1 MHARSLITSA
11 GAIAQHDPQ
20 LPWSLATPMRC
31 AHCDHFVLASKLSGR
46 PSAFGLNAGADVW
59 SAAGPRKSW
68 MNPPRD
74 ESASA
79 PRVRWPLR
87 ESDGTR
93 RLGDAFGDD
102 RVGAGRSDDRD
113 VFRDDRVFPGA
124 GREIAESEEDDEE
137 EDAAEDALTLP
148 SAPSSRGPRRDSAT
162 ATGFSVVVAPRSSSS
177 AAASE
182 VSCVTVPVTV
192 ASSDAGPATT
202 DEKSDENSDR
212 THRRRSLGSSLSRPP
227 AMRRRSRWLAS
238 SHPAG
243 TCAVHVLVPSALMR
257 LTNSGESASAFHSFL
272 PTVVVRLQRASPPR
286 KSEPYSARN
295 TAAKTAKTMRLTP
308 LNLPCDAPSPRS
320 SSVVRSS
327 GDRSPASIA
336 I

>member
-1 MHARSLITSA
+1 
-11 GAIAQHDPQ
+11 
-20 LPWSLATPMRC
+20 
-31 AHCDHFVLASKLSGR
+31 
-46 PSAFGLNAGADVW
+46 
-59 SAAGPRKSW
+59 
-68 MNPPRD
+68 MNPPSE
-74 ESASA
+74 ESASLRA
-79 PRVRWPLR
+79 RRPLP

-102 RVGAGRSDDRD
+102 RVARVDR
-113 VFRDDRVFPGA
+113 VFRDDRVFPA
-124 GREIAESEEDDEE
+124 ESREGAESEEDEE
-137 EDAAEDALTLP
+137 GDGDSTLTLP
-148 SAPSSRGPRRDSAT
+148 SAPSSRGERRDSPT
-162 ATGFSVVVAPRSSSS
+162 ATGFSVAAAAPRSSSS
-177 AAASE
+177 AVLAAAASAG
-182 VSCVTVPVTV
+182 
-192 ASSDAGPATT
+192 ASPAT
-202 DEKSDENSDR
+202 DENSER
-212 THRRRSLGSSLSRPP
+212 THRFRSLGSSLSRPP
-227 AMRRRSRWLAS
+227 AMRRRSPWLAS

-243 TCAVHVLVPSALMR
+243 TCAIHVLVPSALMR

-308 LNLPCDAPSPRS
+308 LNLPCDAPSSRS